1 MNTMLCSVSG
11 LQNKEGKTQIKN
23 ALNKIKGVNQVGV
36 NLVTGSIQ
44 VKYNEPATEMELKS
58 CIENTGFRIEYE

>member
-36 NLVTGSIQ
+36 NLVTCSIQ
-44 VKYNEPATEMELKS
+44 VKYNEPATEMELKN

>member
-23 ALNKIKGVNQVGV
+23 ALNKIKGVHQVGV

-44 VKYNEPATEMELKS
+44 VKYNEPATEMELKN
-58 CIENTGFRIEYE
+58 CIENTGFQIEYE

>member
-11 LQNKEGKTQIKN
+11 LQNKEGK
-23 ALNKIKGVNQVGV
+23 GVHQVGV

-44 VKYNEPATEMELKS
+44 VKYNEPATEMELKN
-58 CIENTGFRIEYE
+58 CIENTGFQIEYE